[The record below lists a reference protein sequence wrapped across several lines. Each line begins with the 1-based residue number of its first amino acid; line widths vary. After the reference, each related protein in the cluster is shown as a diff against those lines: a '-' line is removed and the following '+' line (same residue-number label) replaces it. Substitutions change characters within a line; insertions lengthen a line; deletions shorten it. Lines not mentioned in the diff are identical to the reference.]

1 MSTMTSPQHLALTE
15 LFINQNPVTVTPRRR
30 AKVDDGQGGW
40 RPGPPVDQAP
50 ITVRRVGINAQR
62 AAVTRVNESGHQVF
76 PSAVFIAMPDADLE
90 LFDTFMIGDTNYM
103 VLWTH
108 DSPPWRLNV
117 EVYEYG

>member
-1 MSTMTSPQHLALTE
+1 MSNMTSPQHLALTQY
-15 LFINQNPVTVTPRRR
+15 FINENPVTFTPRRR

-40 RPGPPVDQAP
+40 TMGPPADLAP
-50 ITVRRVGINAQR
+50 VTGRRVGINAQR

-76 PSAVFIAMPDADLE
+76 PSDVFIAMPGTDLE
-90 LFDTFMIGDTNYM
+90 LFDTFTIGDINYM
-103 VLWTH
+103 VLWTY